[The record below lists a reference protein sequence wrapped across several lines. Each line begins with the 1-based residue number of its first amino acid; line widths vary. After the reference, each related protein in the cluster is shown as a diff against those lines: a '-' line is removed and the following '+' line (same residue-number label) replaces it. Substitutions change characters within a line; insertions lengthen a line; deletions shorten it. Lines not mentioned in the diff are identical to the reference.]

1 MADHA
6 SVPGGGAAEGGDS
19 GMPGS
24 PPSSSGA
31 ESSAPRETLLQSV
44 QSLLRELPGLVSDR
58 VELLS
63 LELSRAGRA
72 LARIVAFLV
81 AAAILAV
88 TAWLALW
95 AVVGGVLVS
104 VLDLHWAWAALVIC
118 VVNLAA
124 AALALM
130 QLRRLLPMLG
140 LPATRRH
147 LTLSPSTAPPEP
159 RPAAPTHGLHPSLH
173 PAAEPAPRA
182 TP

>member
-6 SVPGGGAAEGGDS
+6 SVPGGGSAAGGDGGVPPSPSSSSDAAAEGA
-19 GMPGS
+19 P
-24 PPSSSGA
+24 
-31 ESSAPRETLLQSV
+31 ESLLQSV

-63 LELSRAGRA
+63 LEVTRAGRA
-72 LARIVAFLV
+72 LAKIVAFLV

-95 AVVGGVLVS
+95 AGVAGALIAAG
-104 VLDLHWAWAALVIC
+104 LHWAWAALLIL

-124 AALALM
+124 AAFALSR
-130 QLRRLLPMLG
+130 LRSLLPMLG

-147 LTLSPSTAPPEP
+147 LTLSPSTAPPKP
-159 RPAAPTHGLHPSLH
+159 RASASTHGLHPSLH
-173 PAAEPAPRA
+173 PDGEPAGRA
-182 TP
+182 AS